1 MCSLVHLPK
10 SLVTGRRHRFLS
22 GLGALRSTY
31 KGRSTSCPVGFHR
44 TQETLRLCGCSG
56 LLLVEMFG
64 EELLFSLFI
73 SLTLKGE
80 INKVNIKQ
88 LSLFSVY
95 HGVSVSPEQM
105 IQLDVQPCQSLD
117 KLVVVNRWATDRE
130 RATCN

>member
-1 MCSLVHLPK
+1 M
-10 SLVTGRRHRFLS
+10 
-22 GLGALRSTY
+22 
-31 KGRSTSCPVGFHR
+31 
-44 TQETLRLCGCSG
+44 
-56 LLLVEMFG
+56 EMFG

-105 IQLDVQPCQSLD
+105 LQLDVQPC
-117 KLVVVNRWATDRE
+117 R
-130 RATCN
+130 